1 MLAMRNI
8 KGMKSDQIVDE
19 AAAQVRR
26 KMKRVG

>member
-8 KGMKSDQIVDE
+8 KGMKSEQVVDE
-19 AAAQVRR
+19 AAAQVRK